1 MAVSTDIL
9 RSLRQPRAVIR
20 GLRGGERREARVLVY
35 LMLACAL
42 LFVAQWPWL
51 ARQAH
56 LDASIPLEG
65 RLAGALLGWVFIAP
79 LVFYALAGG
88 LTLVLRLVAPVQ
100 GFDTRLALFWALMV
114 AAPLALLHGLTM
126 GLIGAG
132 LESVLTFALVT
143 AVFLMVLVAGLRVA
157 VEAARAGA

>member
-20 GLRGGERREARVLVY
+20 SLRGGERREARVLVY

-42 LFVAQWPWL
+42 IFVAQWPRL

-56 LDASIPLEG
+56 LDAEIPLEAL
-65 RLAGALLGWVFIAP
+65 LAGALFAWVFIAP
-79 LVFYALAGG
+79 LVFYAAAGV

-100 GFDTRLALFWALMV
+100 GFDLRLALFWALLV
-114 AAPLALLHGLTM
+114 AAPLSLLHGLTM
-126 GLIGAG
+126 GLIGLG
-132 LESVLTFALVT
+132 PESVLTFGLVA
-143 AVFLMVLVAGLRVA
+143 AVFAMVLVAGLRVA
-157 VEAARAGA
+157 VEAARGEA